1 MGMSH
6 QHDKQSTGNIRT
18 AFFLNL
24 FFTILEIIGGLWT
37 NSIAILSDALHDLG
51 DSFSLGLAWFLNKYS
66 HRAADEK
73 FSYGYRRFS
82 LLAALIN
89 TIVLIVGSIFILSE
103 AIPRIFDP
111 QHSNAQ
117 GMVFLAIAGI
127 LINGIAVFRLKGG
140 SSINIRVVMW
150 HLLEDVLGWIAVLIV
165 GIVLL
170 FQDIHILDPALSIL
184 FTLYVLFNVIR
195 NLKKTLRLFLQGV
208 PENISIN
215 QLEEEIKQ
223 ITGVQSV
230 HHTHIWSL
238 DGEHNVLTTHI
249 IVGQSVDKNEIMK
262 IKKEFSDKT
271 KYLSLEHTT
280 IEIEYE
286 NEECRLLNHTS
297 LRSK

>member
-1 MGMSH
+1 MNH

-24 FFTILEIIGGLWT
+24 FFTILEIFGGLWT

-66 HRAADEK
+66 HRKADEK

-89 TIVLIVGSIFILSE
+89 TIVLIIGSIFILSE
-103 AIPRIFDP
+103 AIPRIFNP

-117 GMVFLAIAGI
+117 GMVLLAIAGI
-127 LINGIAVFRLKGG
+127 LINGFAVIKLKGG
-140 SSINIRVVMW
+140 GSINVRVVMW
-150 HLLEDVLGWIAVLIV
+150 HLLEDVLGWTAVLIV

-170 FQDIHILDPALSIL
+170 FKDIHVLDPALSIL

-208 PENISIN
+208 PENISIT

-223 ITGVQSV
+223 IPGIKSV

-238 DGEHNVLTTHI
+238 DGEHNVLTTHVV
-249 IVGQSVDKNEIMK
+249 VGQLVEKNDSMK
-262 IKKEFSDKT
+262 IKKEIDNKT
-271 KYLSLEHTT
+271 KHLSLEHTT

-286 NEECRLLNHTS
+286 NEDCRLNQND
-297 LRSK
+297 

>member
-1 MGMSH
+1 MGMGMNH

-24 FFTILEIIGGLWT
+24 FFTILEIFGGLWT

-66 HRAADEK
+66 HRKAVEK

-89 TIVLIVGSIFILSE
+89 TIVLIIGSIFILSE
-103 AIPRIFDP
+103 AIPRIFNP

-117 GMVFLAIAGI
+117 GMVLLAIAGI
-127 LINGIAVFRLKGG
+127 LINGFAVIKLKGG
-140 SSINIRVVMW
+140 GSINVRVVMW
-150 HLLEDVLGWIAVLIV
+150 HLLEDVLGWTAVLIV

-170 FQDIHILDPALSIL
+170 FKDIHVLDPALSIL

-208 PENISIN
+208 PENISIT

-223 ITGVQSV
+223 IPGIKSV

-238 DGEHNVLTTHI
+238 DGEHNVLTTHVV
-249 IVGQSVDKNEIMK
+249 VGQLVEKNDSMK
-262 IKKEFSDKT
+262 IKKEIDNKT
-271 KYLSLEHTT
+271 KHLSLEHTT

-286 NEECRLLNHTS
+286 NEDCRLNQND
-297 LRSK
+297 